1 MGCIGA
7 TFDVLKL
14 ADLAGRADFKAGPL
28 HVSPA
33 RRLIEGP
40 AGKATVEPIVMKVFL
55 LLLDAGG
62 SVVTRDELFG
72 SAWGGVF
79 VGDDS
84 LNRAIARVRKIAAET
99 APGLFEIETIPR
111 TGYRLIG
118 EILASEGLAGE
129 PPAPR
134 WTISR
139 RLLLGS
145 AAGMAV
151 AGLTGV
157 GIWSSRS
164 REARR
169 FDELLAKGIDGLEF
183 GDGSDEP
190 AETLRRAV
198 AMRPQDAEAQGLLAC
213 ALMIS
218 AGNVNRVGSSTPVE
232 DAKRA
237 ADASLRL
244 DPNNPNA
251 RLARIQ
257 LERPTLDLAGTE
269 DGLRNVL
276 ASAPDNIFAMRLL
289 WNLLQSAGRSRD
301 ALQLVQRAIAIRPL
315 AAANNFPLGQLLW
328 IVGRIAEADRVIDRA
343 MQFWPTHRYVRFARF
358 TIFTFTG
365 RPRAA
370 LAMLDSNDTRP
381 QGFSPAGVALWRV
394 SLPALDHPS
403 ASNIATARRASL
415 DAVKRDPKLASQAVL
430 TLSSLGEVDA
440 ALEIAN
446 DLLVFRAPNRSSPRE
461 AIGRPPASSIA
472 WRFTPWLFTPPAAA
486 LRADPRFKTLCD
498 GIGLTDYW
506 THRAIKPD
514 YQLA

>member
-1 MGCIGA
+1 
-7 TFDVLKL
+7 
-14 ADLAGRADFKAGPL
+14 
-28 HVSPA
+28 
-33 RRLIEGP
+33 
-40 AGKATVEPIVMKVFL
+40 
-55 LLLDAGG
+55 
-62 SVVTRDELFG
+62 
-72 SAWGGVF
+72 
-79 VGDDS
+79 
-84 LNRAIARVRKIAAET
+84 
-99 APGLFEIETIPR
+99 
-111 TGYRLIG
+111 
-118 EILASEGLAGE
+118 
-129 PPAPR
+129 
-134 WTISR
+134 
-139 RLLLGS
+139 
-145 AAGMAV
+145 
-151 AGLTGV
+151 
-157 GIWSSRS
+157 
-164 REARR
+164 
-169 FDELLAKGIDGLEF
+169 
-183 GDGSDEP
+183 
-190 AETLRRAV
+190 
-198 AMRPQDAEAQGLLAC
+198 MRPQDAEAQGLLAC
-213 ALMIS
+213 AYDQCRQRQQ
-218 AGNVNRVGSSTPVE
+218 GRVVDARRGRQASSG
-232 DAKRA
+232 RQ
-237 ADASLRL
+237 SRL

-343 MQFWPTHRYVRFARF
+343 MQFWPTHRYVRF
-358 TIFTFTG
+358 TTSSTFTG

-446 DLLVFRAPNRSSPRE
+446 DLLVFRAPNWSSPRE
-461 AIGRPPASSIA
+461 AIWPTAGQQHSLEIYAVVVHA
-472 WRFTPWLFTPPAAA
+472 AAAA

-514 YQLA
+514 YQGA

>member
-1 MGCIGA
+1 
-7 TFDVLKL
+7 
-14 ADLAGRADFKAGPL
+14 
-28 HVSPA
+28 
-33 RRLIEGP
+33 
-40 AGKATVEPIVMKVFL
+40 
-55 LLLDAGG
+55 
-62 SVVTRDELFG
+62 
-72 SAWGGVF
+72 
-79 VGDDS
+79 
-84 LNRAIARVRKIAAET
+84 
-99 APGLFEIETIPR
+99 
-111 TGYRLIG
+111 
-118 EILASEGLAGE
+118 
-129 PPAPR
+129 
-134 WTISR
+134 
-139 RLLLGS
+139 
-145 AAGMAV
+145 
-151 AGLTGV
+151 
-157 GIWSSRS
+157 
-164 REARR
+164 
-169 FDELLAKGIDGLEF
+169 
-183 GDGSDEP
+183 
-190 AETLRRAV
+190 
-198 AMRPQDAEAQGLLAC
+198 MRPQDAEAQGLLAC
-213 ALMIS
+213 ALMIN

-237 ADASLRL
+237 ADASLRP

-415 DAVKRDPKLASQAVL
+415 DAVKRDPELRLPGSPDFVITWRSRCRARDCKRPAGVPGAESVVTQRGNRPTAGQQH
-430 TLSSLGEVDA
+430 S
-440 ALEIAN
+440 LEIYAVVVHAARSGASRRSPFQ
-446 DLLVFRAPNRSSPRE
+446 DPVRRDRIDRLLDAPRHQ
-461 AIGRPPASSIA
+461 A
-472 WRFTPWLFTPPAAA
+472 
-486 LRADPRFKTLCD
+486 
-498 GIGLTDYW
+498 
-506 THRAIKPD
+506 
-514 YQLA
+514 